1 MVPEADCDPPMC
13 HLSAPDAVLLRTCCS
28 GDSVAIVEEL
38 PEIGAL
44 IALGRNES
52 VAVRHDA
59 AAKRDMLQCA
69 EKLRSLSFCD
79 GEEWDDVDRR
89 DMGYLSSRLYRL
101 WASSS
106 VPITKDGA
114 VYLRNKLNRYW
125 ERPLPELPELDEL
138 NQMADDGTVTLL
150 LEDCDWLSRK
160 MAGFPG
166 DEERAEEAA
175 ATLRNVASLVAGID
189 ANRVSRPTS
198 SANLIE
204 YSCGKA
210 RRLGA
215 TEHEVESA
223 LRMVQ

>member
-1 MVPEADCDPPMC
+1 MNLW
-13 HLSAPDAVLLRTCCS
+13 LSVMMPQRSRTC
-28 GDSVAIVEEL
+28 
-38 PEIGAL
+38 
-44 IALGRNES
+44 
-52 VAVRHDA
+52 
-59 AAKRDMLQCA
+59 AKCA
-69 EKLRSLSFCD
+69 EKLYSLSFC
-79 GEEWDDVDRR
+79 GEGEWDDGERE
-89 DMGYLSSRLYRL
+89 DMRYASSRLYKL
-101 WASSS
+101 MISSS
-106 VPITKDGA
+106 VPLTKDGA
-114 VYLRNKLNRYW
+114 VYLRNKLNRPW
-125 ERPLPELPELDEL
+125 ERPLPGLPELDEL

-166 DEERAEEAA
+166 DQERAEEAA

-204 YSCGKA
+204 YSSGKA